1 MQRIKSLNVNSTGT
15 KYVNVTKCFA
25 NKQGYIQY
33 IALET
38 EECWINENI
47 VEVLASKLIQTFI
60 Q

>member
-1 MQRIKSLNVNSTGT
+1 
-15 KYVNVTKCFA
+15 VNVAKCFA

-33 IALET
+33 IALKT
-38 EECWINENI
+38 EEGWINKNI